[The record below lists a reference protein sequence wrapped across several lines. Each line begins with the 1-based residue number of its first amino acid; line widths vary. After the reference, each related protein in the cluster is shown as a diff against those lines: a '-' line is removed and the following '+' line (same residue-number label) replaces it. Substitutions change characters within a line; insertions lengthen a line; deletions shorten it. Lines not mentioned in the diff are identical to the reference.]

1 MWAVGRSRLAFAEP
15 ESQHYWS
22 SVGLSRQRT
31 EQKAGKIQ
39 GRAWAIV
46 VEAWSLSQTAAVRGP
61 NSNTQKSGCYDTCNL
76 LLDILKKY
84 NYQFFLVARRL

>member
-39 GRAWAIV
+39 GRALGHRCRSLESESDRILTHKKV
-46 VEAWSLSQTAAVRGP
+46 VAMT
-61 NSNTQKSGCYDTCNL
+61 TCNL

-84 NYQFFLVARRL
+84 NSQFFLVARRL